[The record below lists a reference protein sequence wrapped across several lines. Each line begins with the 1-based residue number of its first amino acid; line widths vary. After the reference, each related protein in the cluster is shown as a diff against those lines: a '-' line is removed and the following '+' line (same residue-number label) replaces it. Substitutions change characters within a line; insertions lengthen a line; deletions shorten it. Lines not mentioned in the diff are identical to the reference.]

1 MIIGSV
7 KPKHLGALVLLL
19 IVTVSE
25 GRINTAET
33 VPFSHSTSAPQMQLK
48 PGIWVVMGSST
59 AAGTGAPRGKG
70 WAALLGSAYAPSGAE
85 VVNIAKRG
93 AVTYRGLSTNAIR
106 VTRRP
111 TPDRGANI
119 DAALA
124 RKPVLLIL
132 SYPTNDTA
140 FGYSADETV
149 NNLLAIRAQAQ
160 AAGVAVVVISTQ
172 PRDLNDDRLT
182 QLRAIDDRLSASI
195 GACFVAVRQALEGA
209 DGRLAPKY
217 DAGDGVHLTKAGHAL
232 IAGRLTELIQSERC
246 VRVARD

>member
-1 MIIGSV
+1 
-7 KPKHLGALVLLL
+7 
-19 IVTVSE
+19 
-25 GRINTAET
+25 
-33 VPFSHSTSAPQMQLK
+33 
-48 PGIWVVMGSST
+48 MGSST

-70 WAALLGSAYAPSGAE
+70 WVELLGLAYASHGAE
-85 VVNIAKRG
+85 VANIAKRG
-93 AVTYRGLSTNAIR
+93 AVTYRGLSTNSMR

-124 RKPVLLIL
+124 RRPVLLIL
-132 SYPTNDTA
+132 SYPSNDTA
-140 FGYSADETV
+140 FGYSTDETV
-149 NNLLAIRAQAQ
+149 SNLLTIRAQAQ

-195 GACFVAVRQALEGA
+195 GACFVAVRQALEAA

-232 IAGRLTELIQSERC
+232 IAGRLTELIDSAKC
-246 VRVARD
+246 IRVTRN